1 MKQLTP
7 PPTANHPDRFLRCQE
22 AMADPF
28 TEIALSAV
36 EAGWNPEE
44 VAAALVELADH
55 LMIGMIVNRDLE
67 RDLAI
72 LKRRR

>member
-1 MKQLTP
+1 MKQITP
-7 PPTANHPDRFLRCQE
+7 PSTDNHPDRFLRCQE

-28 TEIALSAV
+28 TDVALSAV

-44 VAAALVELADH
+44 IAAALVELADH
-55 LMIGMIVNRDLE
+55 LMLGMIVNRDLD

-72 LKRRR
+72 LKRR